1 MNDTFDGLKST
12 HPWNLS
18 EVDQQKLQ
26 IFDKV
31 YNPGN
36 QVDCMWVES
45 DIPSWGK
52 VQKYILS
59 EYATLIWFLLFVSVQ
74 FMTSL

>member
-1 MNDTFDGLKST
+1 VNDTFDGLKST

-26 IFDKV
+26 IFDKI

-36 QVDCMWVES
+36 QVDCMWVEL
-45 DIPSWGK
+45 DMPSWG
-52 VQKYILS
+52 
-59 EYATLIWFLLFVSVQ
+59 
-74 FMTSL
+74 